1 MENKQVLKIFIDGIV
16 NDNKEDKIDCKTKL
30 YKIKTQFRSISNAG
44 NQEMFNCVDEND
56 LNTTLYYSILAD
68 FTSYYHEISK
78 YIDDK
83 IKEL

>member
-1 MENKQVLKIFIDGIV
+1 MENNEVVKTFIDGII
-16 NDNKEDKIDCKTKL
+16 NDNKEDKIRCKNKL
-30 YKIKTQFRSISNAG
+30 YDVRNQFKSIVNAG
-44 NQEMFNCVDEND
+44 SKEMFNYIDDNG

-68 FTSYYHEISK
+68 FTSYCHEISK

>member
-1 MENKQVLKIFIDGIV
+1 MENNEVVKKFIDGII
-16 NDNKEDKIDCKTKL
+16 NDNKEDKIECKVKL
-30 YKIKTQFRSISNAG
+30 YKIRNQFRFIVNAG
-44 NQEMFNCVDEND
+44 SQEMFICTNEND

-68 FTSYYHEISK
+68 FTSYCHKISK